1 MTLNTSINR
10 RRFLSSSGLAVGALL
25 TLGMFPYDI
34 PRYPADAQGPEAL
47 KLSHFPSA
55 LHALV
60 WRNWNLVPT
69 KRIAKTVGASLGEI
83 RDLAQQ
89 MGLPA
94 EQLISESQWERSYLT
109 VIRRNWHL
117 LPKSQLLVL
126 MDWTPEQLEF
136 TLVEDD
142 FFYIKLGSL
151 KPKCETIDYKESL
164 AKLDKGELAEFKR
177 RLRAVFPAG
186 LPVQKEP
193 LFHFVK
199 ELSQQ
204 AEKTTDAE
212 QQESMFS
219 PRLAYPYFALFG
231 DPLLSE
237 SDNSY
242 PDAYLNKI
250 HSKGVDSI
258 WMHIVLSKIS
268 PFPWDEKQSKNW
280 QKRLHNLAKLVDRA
294 GSKGIK
300 IFLYLN
306 EPRNQTTEF
315 FAKYPHLRGS
325 GNSLCTS
332 KIEVQQYLTESL
344 ALISERVPGLGG
356 FFSITASENPTH
368 CWSHSKGDQ
377 CATCGPKGPAE
388 VIATLNNIYID
399 AIHSGFEKRKGQNGN
414 IRGNNE
420 KPKLIVWDWGWQDGI
435 AEVVLPSLKNDST
448 SFMSVSEWNLPIERG
463 GVKSQVGEYSISSI
477 GPGPRASKHWE
488 IAKRN
493 NILCVAKIQANNS
506 WEIGAV
512 PYIPALYNVGQHVSN
527 LRNAGVTG
535 LMLGWSLGGYP
546 SPNLELVDMLGK
558 NKDMPFEKA
567 ILEVANNRFAEY
579 GPVVAKAWRLFS
591 TAFREFPY
599 HVGVVY
605 NAPLQAGPSNLLW
618 SRETNYKS
626 TMVGLPYDDLT
637 SWRSIYP
644 ETVFISQ
651 LEKVCQGFAQGVDLL
666 HNTINGK
673 SDNDSIVQVKK
684 ELNIAESILLHYQS
698 IINQS
703 NFIINRRILAASNAA
718 EVRADLRKILQSEMD
733 IAFKLAEIQGSDS
746 RIGFE
751 ASNQYFY
758 VPQDLFEKVLNCSK
772 LIDFYK
778 V

>member
-1 MTLNTSINR
+1 MTLNSSINR
-10 RRFLSSSGLAVGALL
+10 RRFLSSSGLAVGAFL
-25 TLGMFPYDI
+25 TLGMFPYEI
-34 PRYPADAQGPEAL
+34 PRYQSDAQGPEAL
-47 KLSHFPSA
+47 ALSHFPSR

-83 RDLAQQ
+83 RSLAHE

-94 EQLISESQWERSYLT
+94 EKPVSESQWERSYLT

-117 LPKSQLLVL
+117 LPKSQLLIL

-151 KPKCETIDYKESL
+151 KPKCEPIDYKESL
-164 AKLDKGELAEFKR
+164 AKLDKGQLVEFKS
-177 RLRAVFPAG
+177 RLLAAFPAG

-193 LFHFVK
+193 FFYFVK

-204 AEKTTDAE
+204 VEKTTNTE
-212 QQESMFS
+212 KQESMFS

-237 SDNSY
+237 SDDSY

-250 HSKGVDSI
+250 HSKGIDSI

-280 QKRLHNLAKLVDRA
+280 QKRLHNLAKLVERA
-294 GSKGIK
+294 GRKGIK

-306 EPRNQTTEF
+306 EPRNQTDEF

-332 KIEVQQYLTESL
+332 NVEVQEYLMESL

-368 CWSHSKGDQ
+368 CWSHNKGDQ
-377 CATCGPKGPAE
+377 CAACGPKGPAK
-388 VIATLNNIYID
+388 VIASLNNLYIE
-399 AIHSGFEKRKGQNGN
+399 AINAGFENRKVQAGN
-414 IRGNNE
+414 TNGNNE
-420 KPKLIVWDWGWQDGI
+420 KPRLIVWDWGWQDGI
-435 AEVVLPSLKNDST
+435 AEVVLPSLKNDSI

-477 GPGPRASKHWE
+477 GPGPRAIKHWE
-488 IAKRN
+488 IAKKN
-493 NILCVAKIQANNS
+493 NILCMAKIQANNS

-558 NKDMPFEKA
+558 NKEMPYEKA
-567 ILEVANNRFAEY
+567 ILAVANNRYAAY
-579 GPVVAKAWRLFS
+579 GPVVAQAWKLFS

-618 SRETNYKS
+618 SKETNYKS

-651 LEKVCQGFAQGVDLL
+651 LEKVCRGFAEGVEVLR
-666 HNTINGK
+666 TAISGK
-673 SDNDSIVQVKK
+673 SADDSKIQVQK
-684 ELNIAESILLHYQS
+684 ELNIAESILLHYGS

-703 NFIINRRILAASNAA
+703 NFIIKRRMLSASNSA
-718 EVRADLRKILQSEMD
+718 EVKADLRKILQSEMD
-733 IAFKLAEIQGSDS
+733 MAFKLAEIQGSDS

-772 LIDFYK
+772 LIDLYK